1 MKIAVIGTGTVGQ
14 ALGLGWAKSGHQVTF
29 GTRDPQG
36 EKVTKLLSEAG
47 DQASAASIR
56 EAVDAADVV
65 VLALPWRVTEE
76 TIKSIDGWK
85 GKIVVDCT
93 NPIAPGLKSAL
104 DPSSSGGELVS
115 SWVTGA
121 EVVKAFNSTGAE
133 NMADPNY
140 GGQPATMFLCGDSL
154 AAKDTVSQLAQDLG
168 FKAIDAGPLSGA
180 RFLEMLALVW
190 IYLTNQPGLNR
201 NIAFRLL
208 QR

>member
-1 MKIAVIGTGTVGQ
+1 MKIAVIGTGTVGR

-29 GTRDPQG
+29 GTRDPQS
-36 EKVTKLLSEAG
+36 EKVTKMLS
-47 DQASAASIR
+47 ASKGQVMAATLH
-56 EAVDAADVV
+56 EAVGSADVV

-76 TIKSIDGWK
+76 TIKSVADWT
-85 GKIVVDCT
+85 GKILVDCT
-93 NPIAPGLKSAL
+93 NPIAPGLKSAV
-104 DPSSSGGELVS
+104 DPSSSGGELVA
-115 SWVTGA
+115 SWAGGA

-133 NMADPNY
+133 NMADPDY

-154 AAKDTVSQLAQDLG
+154 TAKERASQLVQDLG
-168 FKAIDAGPLSGA
+168 FEVIDAGPLSGA

-190 IYLTNQPGLNR
+190 IYLTNQPGLHR